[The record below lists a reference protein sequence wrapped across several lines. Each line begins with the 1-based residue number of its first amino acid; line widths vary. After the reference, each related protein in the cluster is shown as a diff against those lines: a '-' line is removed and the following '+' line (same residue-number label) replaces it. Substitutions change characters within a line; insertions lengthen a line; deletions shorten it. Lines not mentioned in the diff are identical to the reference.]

1 MSLVKLSMQQ
11 KDALTVLLTGRS
23 VAGFVPLI
31 KRMAASKKLDFDI
44 IALKPQRG
52 PAGEN
57 IKSTF
62 YFKSMFLNDLLSTY
76 FHVDE
81 VKIYED
87 REKHVKAFEKFL
99 RDYIRINCQN
109 NVPRTGLT
117 ANVIHIVDE
126 SVGHL
131 VTIPA
136 SSADFT
142 LADSDTSG
150 PSDGG

>member
-1 MSLVKLSMQQ
+1 VSLVELSMQQ

-31 KRMAASKKLDFDI
+31 KRMVASKKLDFDI

-57 IKSTF
+57 IKNTI
-62 YFKSMFLNDLLSTY
+62 YFKSMFLNDLLNTY

-99 RDYIRINCQN
+99 KDYIRINCQN
-109 NVPRTGLT
+109 NIPRIALK
-117 ANVIHIVDE
+117 ADVIHIVEE
-126 SVGHL
+126 SVGHSI
-131 VTIPA
+131 TIPA
-136 SSADFT
+136 SFADFI